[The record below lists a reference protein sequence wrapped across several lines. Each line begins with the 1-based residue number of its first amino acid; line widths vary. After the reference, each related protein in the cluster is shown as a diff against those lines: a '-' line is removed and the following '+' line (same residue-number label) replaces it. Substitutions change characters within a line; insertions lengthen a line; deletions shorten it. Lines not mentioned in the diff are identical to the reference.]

1 MHKLVENT
9 GWLLADKISRLFPG
23 ILVLALLAR
32 HLGPGT
38 FGIWS
43 YTIAVSAIMG
53 SIAILGMDKL
63 IIKELMAEQ
72 DTRTTVTTILFIR
85 ITAAMLCMILSIVLV
100 YLMNPNPVYL
110 LCICFSSTT
119 ILFQS
124 FDVMDG
130 YYQVSK
136 SLKTVIVPKVTMFL
150 TFSACR
156 LIAVFLNAGLV
167 VFLALAALE
176 LACAYSWILYRYL
189 RHTTL
194 HPRFINFKMAG
205 KLLRDSWVL
214 ILGGLVVVLF
224 MKVDNVLL
232 NFLST
237 PAELGNYVV
246 AIRISELWY
255 ALPTVIS
262 TAMLPIL
269 FKKKSEGQT
278 VYLRTLEKWLRASG
292 VISTILA
299 LGISITARPLLFWL
313 YGSAYV
319 NAGAILQIHIWAV
332 IPVFLMMVLVQYLF
346 VESRYKLYLYGNVAG
361 LIVNIILNIILIPTI
376 GGKGAA
382 IATVAAY
389 STVFI
394 TTVLLDSS
402 RQAILLSWKMLYP
415 ARIYADAAEG
425 LTLLRRRFSKQLF
438 LHPNN
443 PLADE

>member
-1 MHKLVENT
+1 MHKLFENT

-32 HLGPGT
+32 HLGPRV

-63 IIKELMAEQ
+63 IIKELMSEQ
-72 DTRTTVTTILFIR
+72 SSEITVSTILSMR
-85 ITAAMLCMILSIVLV
+85 MLSSLLCMAASIGLV
-100 YLMNPNPVYL
+100 YFMNPDPLYL
-110 LCICFSSTT
+110 LCISFSSTT

-136 SLKTVIVPKVTMFL
+136 SLKSVIIPKVTMFL
-150 TFSACR
+150 SFSLFR
-156 LIAVFLNAGLV
+156 LLAIFFNADLV
-167 VFLALAALE
+167 VFLWLAVSE
-176 LACAYSWILYRYL
+176 LACAYSWIIVKYL
-189 RHTTL
+189 RHAAL
-194 HPRFINFKMAG
+194 HTRFINLKMAG
-205 KLLRDSWVL
+205 RLLKDSWVL

-224 MKVDNVLL
+224 MKVDNILL

-237 PAELGNYVV
+237 PTELGNYVV

-269 FKKKSEGQT
+269 FRKKSEGQE
-278 VYLRTLEKWLRASG
+278 VYLRTIEKWLRASCLL
-292 VISTILA
+292 STILA
-299 LGISITARPLLFWL
+299 LGISLTAKPLMNWL
-313 YGSAYV
+313 YGSAYIH
-319 NAGAILQIHIWAV
+319 AGIILQIHIWAV

-346 VESRYKLYLYGNVAG
+346 VEGRYALYLYGNVGG
-361 LIVNIILNIILIPTI
+361 LVVNIILNFFLIPAF

-394 TTVLLDSS
+394 MTVLLDKG
-402 RQAILLSWKMLYP
+402 RQAVWLSWKMLYP
-415 ARIYADAAEG
+415 SRMYADVAQA
-425 LTLLRRRFSKQLF
+425 LVFARRRFGKQLF
-438 LHPNN
+438 IHSNN
-443 PLADE
+443 PLTDE